1 MAMFRVLFVVSSEY
15 ERVLLRDLFLAD
27 SRLSGIYWRVESVGW
42 LALDACAYTSS
53 ELARCYDIVIRVG
66 YAPMTLPDDSVL
78 GKIVVGSVL
87 HSIDACS
94 YSLSVPE
101 DFGVDYVPVVG
112 SFSLTKDVSEAVKL
126 WPRTSAVVYDSVLQG
141 IYGATRC
148 LSEGTFI
155 SAVYMGVVDPLHQE
169 FDLTSFQQMSLLVSN
184 LDGLADVAVRLV
196 LSIVD

>member
-1 MAMFRVLFVVSSEY
+1 MIRVLFIVSSEY

-53 ELARCYDIVIRVG
+53 ELAGCYDIVIRVG

-101 DFGVDYVPVVG
+101 DFGLDYVPVVG

-155 SAVYMGVVDPLHQE
+155 SAVYMGVVDPLRQE

-196 LSIVD
+196 LSIDD

>member
-1 MAMFRVLFVVSSEY
+1 MHKVLFIVSSEY

-27 SRLSGIYWRVESVGW
+27 SRLSGIHWRVESVGW

-53 ELARCYDIVIRVG
+53 ELARCYDIVVRVG
-66 YAPMTLPDDSVL
+66 YAPMSLPDDSVL
-78 GKIVVGSVL
+78 GKIVMGSVL
-87 HSIDACS
+87 HSIDTCS
-94 YSLSVPE
+94 YSLSMPA

-112 SFSLTKDVSEAVKL
+112 SFSQTKDVSEAVKL

>member
-1 MAMFRVLFVVSSEY
+1 MYKVLFVVSSEY

-101 DFGVDYVPVVG
+101 DFGLDYVPVVG

-126 WPRTSAVVYDSVLQG
+126 WPRTSAGVYDSVLQG

>member
-1 MAMFRVLFVVSSEY
+1 MHKALFIVSSEY

-53 ELARCYDIVIRVG
+53 ELARCYDIVVRVG
-66 YAPMTLPDDSVL
+66 YAPMSLPDDSVL
-78 GKIVVGSVL
+78 GKIVMGSVL
-87 HSIDACS
+87 HSIDTCS
-94 YSLSVPE
+94 YSLSMPA

>member
-1 MAMFRVLFVVSSEY
+1 MHKVLFIVSSEY

-27 SRLSGIYWRVESVGW
+27 SRLSGIYWRIESVGW

-53 ELARCYDIVIRVG
+53 ELARCYDIVVRVG
-66 YAPMTLPDDSVL
+66 YAPMSLPDDSVL
-78 GKIVVGSVL
+78 GKIVIGSVL
-87 HSIDACS
+87 HSIDTCS
-94 YSLSVPE
+94 YSLSMPA

-141 IYGATRC
+141 IYGVTRC

>member
-1 MAMFRVLFVVSSEY
+1 MHKVLFIVSSEY

-53 ELARCYDIVIRVG
+53 ELARCYDIVVRVG
-66 YAPMTLPDDSVL
+66 YAPMSLPDDSVL
-78 GKIVVGSVL
+78 GKIVMGSVL
-87 HSIDACS
+87 HSIDTCS
-94 YSLSVPE
+94 YSLSMPA

-155 SAVYMGVVDPLHQE
+155 SAVYLGVVDPLHQE

>member
-1 MAMFRVLFVVSSEY
+1 MYKVLFIVSSEY

-53 ELARCYDIVIRVG
+53 ELARCYDIVVRVG
-66 YAPMTLPDDSVL
+66 YAPMSLPDDSVL
-78 GKIVVGSVL
+78 GKIVMGSVL
-87 HSIDACS
+87 HSIDTCS
-94 YSLSVPE
+94 YSLSTPE
-101 DFGVDYVPVVG
+101 DFGLDYVPVVG
-112 SFSLTKDVSEAVKL
+112 GLNLTNDVSEAVKL

-141 IYGATRC
+141 IYGAARC

-155 SAVYMGVVDPLHQE
+155 SAVYMGVVDPLRQE